1 MRRWTGLSPHVR
13 GNPSSASPSVAK
25 KHGLSPRVR
34 GNLRERG
41 GLASD
46 SGSIPARAGEPA
58 VQLQRLT
65 RRGVYPRACGGTVFL
80 LTKSARYFGLSP
92 RVRGNQNVL
101 VGPLR
106 CVGSIPARAGEPGRF
121 RPGFTPRV
129 YPRACGGN
137 HRTGRRTDSG
147 RGSIPA
153 RAGEPFSILPSSG
166 KPSARVGYR
175 DTSSTASGSL
185 REHRARPPFAE

>member
-1 MRRWTGLSPHVR
+1 M
-13 GNPSSASPSVAK
+13 
-25 KHGLSPRVR
+25 R

-92 RVRGNQNVL
+92 RVRGNQNV
-101 VGPLR
+101 PR
-106 CVGSIPARAGEPGRF
+106 SPSPRRYFGSIPARAGEPKCPRGSA
-121 RPGFTPRV
+121 PGCTPRV

-166 KPSARVGYR
+166 KPRARVGYR